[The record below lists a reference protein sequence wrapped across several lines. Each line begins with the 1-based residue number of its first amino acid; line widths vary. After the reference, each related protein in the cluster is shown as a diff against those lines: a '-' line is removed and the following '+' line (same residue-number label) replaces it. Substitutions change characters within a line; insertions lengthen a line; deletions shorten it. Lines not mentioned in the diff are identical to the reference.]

1 MIEIKQSKYSHPD
14 VTSGAHANGP
24 PNTFIRQ
31 QPGKW
36 FVVTTQMPEVGVRA
50 TLQRMEFEK
59 FVRVHCL
66 PVED

>member
-1 MIEIKQSKYSHPD
+1 VIEIKQSKYSHPD

>member
-14 VTSGAHANGP
+14 VTSGAHTNGP

-50 TLQRMEFEK
+50 TVQRMGFEE

-66 PVED
+66 TVED